1 MDSNQINKELF
12 SFLDHSPNAF
22 FAVKNMC
29 DILDKTGM
37 TRLYEGKPW
46 DIEPGKGYYVTRND
60 SAIIAFKIPKKDYKG
75 FRIMASHC
83 DSPVFKIK
91 VNSEITI
98 EDRYVKLNVEKY
110 GGMLCAPWFDRP
122 LSVAGRVVVRTKDGI
137 ETRLVNVER
146 DLMIIPNLAIHM
158 NRQVNDGYAYNAQ
171 VDMLPL
177 FCEKGEESDT
187 FRDLIAS
194 EAGVS
199 AEVILDTDLFLY
211 NRMPAT
217 TFGLNDEF
225 IASGRLDD
233 LMCAFA
239 SLKGFV
245 EATPKNSVAVH
256 CVFDNEEVG
265 SGTKQGAAGSFLR
278 DTLHRINSAMG
289 KTEDEYLMDIASSFL
304 VSADNAHAV
313 HPNHKDKT
321 DPTNRVYLNKGV
333 VIKYSANQKYTTD
346 AVSGAMIRAI
356 FDKAGVPYQTFTNRS
371 DMLGGSTLG
380 NIAQSQVSLN
390 TVDVGL
396 PQLAMHSPYETAGAE
411 DTAYLVATAKVLFS
425 SSVEETGNGEYKLIF

>member
-1 MDSNQINKELF
+1 MDFNQINKELF
-12 SFLDHSPNAF
+12 SFLDNSPNAF

-29 DILDKTGM
+29 DILDKNGM

-46 DIEPGKGYYVTRND
+46 NLETGKGYYVTRND
-60 SAIIAFKIPKKDYKG
+60 SAIIAFRIPEKDYKG
-75 FRIMASHC
+75 FMIMASHC

-91 VNSEITI
+91 ANAEITVD
-98 EDRYVKLNVEKY
+98 DRYVKLNVEKY

-122 LSVAGRVVVRTKDGI
+122 LSAAGRIVVRTEDGI
-137 ETRLVNVER
+137 ETKLVNVDR
-146 DLMIIPNLAIHM
+146 DLMIIPNLSIHM
-158 NRQVNDGYAYNAQ
+158 NRKVNEGYEYNAQ

-177 FCEKGEESDT
+177 FCEKGGESNS
-187 FRDLIAS
+187 FMKLISS

-199 AEVILDTDLFLY
+199 AEDILDTDLFLY
-211 NRMPAT
+211 NRMPAVML
-217 TFGLNDEF
+217 GLNNEF
-225 IASGRLDD
+225 ISSGRLDD
-233 LMCAFA
+233 LQCAFA
-239 SLKGFV
+239 SLKGFT
-245 EATPKNSVAVH
+245 EATPGGSVAVH

-265 SGTKQGAAGSFLR
+265 SGTKQGAAGSFLK
-278 DTLHRINSAMG
+278 DTLHRINSSMG
-289 KTEDEYLMDIASSFL
+289 KTEEEYLMDIASSFL

-313 HPNHKDKT
+313 HPNHTDKS

-346 AVSGAMIRAI
+346 AVSGAMMRAI

-390 TVDVGL
+390 TVDIGL
-396 PQLAMHSPYETAGAE
+396 PQLAMHSPYETAGAK
-411 DTAYLVATAKVLFS
+411 DTAYLVDTAKVLFS
-425 SSVEETGNGEYKLIF
+425 SSFEETGNGIYKLY